1 MRTRLGVRRLARI
14 LFLLVLLVAA
24 APAGA
29 GPVVIYLSQS
39 AFEANTTTTPVSI
52 PDSATGFP
60 HSSCGAPIGQT
71 GEGLLLNLPFG
82 TNHAVV
88 TDFAPGTDL
97 CIFDAGA
104 IIVPTGNTI
113 PDLMIANTIVGNGE
127 DDYLLQ
133 FDQPV
138 TAMGIRLLTNS
149 VAHQTFTFRDATND
163 IIDFVDTVM
172 TSNTREFIGFTS
184 ETAIASV
191 LIDTDFGAVQNEGFD
206 FLEAGSAVP
215 EPASLFLLGTGLVG
229 LIASQ
234 RRRQQ

>member
-1 MRTRLGVRRLARI
+1 
-14 LFLLVLLVAA
+14 
-24 APAGA
+24 
-29 GPVVIYLSQS
+29 
-39 AFEANTTTTPVSI
+39 
-52 PDSATGFP
+52 
-60 HSSCGAPIGQT
+60 
-71 GEGLLLNLPFG
+71 
-82 TNHAVV
+82 
-88 TDFAPGTDL
+88 
-97 CIFDAGA
+97 
-104 IIVPTGNTI
+104 
-113 PDLMIANTIVGNGE
+113 MIANTIVGNGE